1 MTDRRRNR
9 PAVCLRNSLPWR
21 ATFVRRHFGSENA
34 IDRTFEAPQ
43 PDGASR
49 ARHQI
54 VCVVSD
60 AHD

>member
-1 MTDRRRNR
+1 
-9 PAVCLRNSLPWR
+9 LPWR
-21 ATFVRRHFGSENA
+21 ATFARRYFGSENA